1 MSPRRSPLDGSEVP
15 LGNDERCGR
24 RTEGRERA
32 PHEMTDAEIR
42 LRARVAL
49 AVYAFGVAVVGGVL
63 IIDGC
68 VA

>member
-1 MSPRRSPLDGSEVP
+1 
-15 LGNDERCGR
+15 
-24 RTEGRERA
+24 
-32 PHEMTDAEIR
+32 MTDAEIR

-49 AVYAFGVAVVGGVL
+49 AVYALGVAVVGGVL